1 MHKGNLIR
9 FIINAVIFIL
19 LEVAALNMLRNS
31 APLQDTWFAKGGQ
44 AVMKTAW
51 GWSQG
56 VSDYFSL
63 KEQNDSLALE
73 NFRLRTR
80 LEALEEYMEDS
91 LLTAR
96 IYSKG
101 NVAGFSYTP
110 AKIIKTSGN
119 TQHNYM
125 IIDKGEADGVEKG
138 AGIIT
143 EQGAIGVVDAVS
155 ENFSFVRSFQNHGM
169 SISARLGKEGV
180 SGPLN
185 WDGIHSDRATL
196 KEIPH
201 HLAITPGDTI
211 YTSGYSTIFP
221 ADIPLGRV
229 EDSRIVNGSTY
240 EISVRMFEDFGALR
254 YVTIVQNLHRNEI
267 KALEG
272 GK

>member
-1 MHKGNLIR
+1 M
-9 FIINAVIFIL
+9 
-19 LEVAALNMLRNS
+19 AALNMLRSS
-31 APLQDTWFAKGGQ
+31 APLQDSWFARGGQ
-44 AVMKTAW
+44 AVMKTLW

-73 NFRLRTR
+73 NFRLRTN
-80 LEALEEYMEDS
+80 LEALEEYVADS

-96 IYSKG
+96 VYSKG
-101 NVAGFSYTP
+101 NIAGFAYTP
-110 AKIIKTSGN
+110 AKIIKISSN

-125 IIDKGEADGVEKG
+125 IINKGEADGVEKG

-185 WDGIHSDRATL
+185 WDGIHSDRAIL

-201 HLAITPGDTI
+201 HLAITQGDTI

-221 ADIPLGRV
+221 ADIPLGII
-229 EDSRIVNGSTY
+229 ENSRIVNGSTY
-240 EISVRMFEDFGALR
+240 EIKVHMFEDFAALR
-254 YVTIVQNLHRNEI
+254 YVTIVQNMHKAEI
-267 KALEG
+267 KALED
-272 GK
+272 KE

>member
-9 FIINAVIFIL
+9 FVINAVIFIL
-19 LEVAALNMLRNS
+19 LEMAALNMLRNS
-31 APLQDTWFAKGGQ
+31 APLQDAWFAKGGQ
-44 AVMKTAW
+44 TFMKAIW
-51 GWSQG
+51 GLSQG

-73 NFRLRTR
+73 NFRLRTN
-80 LEALEEYMEDS
+80 LKALEEYVADS

-96 IYSKG
+96 VYSKG
-101 NVAGFSYTP
+101 NLGGFSYTP
-110 AKIIKTSGN
+110 AKIVKISNN

-125 IIDKGEADGVEKG
+125 IINKGESHGVEKG

-143 EQGAIGVVDAVS
+143 EQGAVGVVDAVS
-155 ENFSFVRSFQNHGM
+155 ENFSFIRSFQNYGM
-169 SISARLGKEGV
+169 SISARLGKNGV

-185 WDGIHSDRATL
+185 WDGIHSDRAIL

-201 HLAITPGDTI
+201 HLVITPGDTI

-221 ADIPLGRV
+221 SDIPLGTV
-229 EDSRIVNGSTY
+229 ENSRIVNGSTY
-240 EISVRMFEDFGALR
+240 EIKVRMFEDFAALR
-254 YVTIVQNLHRNEI
+254 YVTIVQNLHKDEI

-272 GK
+272 KR

>member
-1 MHKGNLIR
+1 M
-9 FIINAVIFIL
+9 
-19 LEVAALNMLRNS
+19 NMLRNS
-31 APLQDTWFAKGGQ
+31 APLQDSWFAKGGQ
-44 AVMKTAW
+44 TVMKTVW

-63 KEQNDSLALE
+63 KEQNDSLAQE
-73 NFRLRTR
+73 NFRLRTQ
-80 LEALEEYMEDS
+80 LEALEEYVADS
-91 LLTAR
+91 LLTTR

-101 NVAGFSYTP
+101 DLGGFAYIP
-110 AKIIKTSGN
+110 AKIIKISSN

-125 IIDKGEADGVEKG
+125 IINKGEADGVEKG

-143 EQGAIGVVDAVS
+143 EQGAVGVVDAVS

-169 SISARLGKEGV
+169 SISARLGTAGV

-185 WDGIHSDRATL
+185 WDGIHGDRAVL

-201 HLAITPGDTI
+201 HFTITPADTV

-221 ADIPLGRV
+221 ADIPLGTV

-240 EISVRMFEDFGALR
+240 EVAVRLFEDFAALR
-254 YVTIVQNLHRNEI
+254 YVTIVQNLCKDEI

-272 GK
+272 KQ